1 MEELSTGTQVAASTP
16 QPRAAFLTLGCK
28 VNTYDTEAVMELFE
42 DAGYT
47 ITEFS
52 EAADVYVVNTCTV
65 THMGDRKSRQML
77 RKARRHNPEAVIVAM
92 GCFSQVAPD
101 EVEAIEEVDIVLGTG
116 NRRTILGAI
125 ETFKGER
132 QRQNYVGNI
141 MDQHEFEDLSVRETK
156 GKTRAFIKVQDGCNR
171 YCTYCI
177 VPYARG
183 PVRSRSIAEVV
194 AEVERVVAAGY
205 KEVVITGIHIASWG
219 TDLDGKPGLLTLIK
233 VVAKVPGLARI
244 RLGSLEPLLVTEEFA
259 QGLAAIPQVCPH
271 FHLSLQSGSDTVLK
285 RMGRRYTTADYL
297 AIVERLRRHFT
308 LPAITTDIM
317 VGFPGESEAEFA
329 QTVGFVQQ
337 VGFYQI
343 HIFKYSPRRGTP
355 AADYPDQV
363 DASLKNVRARELK
376 AVALEMEE
384 AFLGANAGKRVPV
397 LFETGEAG
405 GLWEGH
411 TPNYLP
417 VVMASDQNLAGQIM
431 EIVVKYT
438 DGHYYM
444 TDKDGIELE
453 TAAGNH
459 SGGDYV

>member
-1 MEELSTGTQVAASTP
+1 MEELSTGTQAAASTP

-77 RKARRHNPEAVIVAM
+77 RKARRHNPQAVIVAM

-116 NRRTILGAI
+116 NRRTILDAI

-132 QRQNYVGNI
+132 QRQNYVGDI
-141 MDQHEFEDLSVRETK
+141 MEQHAFEDLSVRETK

-219 TDLDGKPGLLTLIK
+219 TDLDGKPGLLTLIEG
-233 VVAKVPGLARI
+233 VAKVPGLARI

-259 QGLAAIPQVCPH
+259 QGLAAIPQICPH

-285 RMGRRYTTADYL
+285 RMGRRYSTADYL
-297 AIVERLRRHFT
+297 TIVERLRRHFT

-355 AADYPDQV
+355 AAEYPEQV
-363 DASLKNVRARELK
+363 DARLKNVRARELK
-376 AVALEMEE
+376 AVAMEMGE
-384 AFLGANAGKRVPV
+384 AFLRANAGCRVPV
-397 LFETGEAG
+397 LFETGEVG

-417 VVMASDQNLAGQIM
+417 VVMGSEENLAGQIM
-431 EIVVKYT
+431 EIVVKYNN
-438 DGHYYM
+438 GHDYM
-444 TDKDGIELE
+444 TGKDGIETE
-453 TAAGNH
+453 IAARNH
-459 SGGDYV
+459 SGGDDV